1 VPENFLGRV
10 LQAFELGE
18 LVARLSRTPEVRTL
32 AEGLCP
38 PETERSWQMLY
49 HDEGVDVWLIV
60 WRRQADTGWHDHDTS
75 AGAFHV
81 IEGEVSEARP
91 NLFGGGTPRTVTIGD
106 SVHFGFEHVHR
117 LTGVADRSVT
127 VHAYSPPLSR
137 MGRYLVEPD
146 GTLLRVSV
154 RYDAEVG

>member
-1 VPENFLGRV
+1 MPVCSPAPGALEPLAGEIRASRTRASTHAPACEITVPEDFLGRV

-18 LVARLSRTPEVRTL
+18 LVARLARTPEVRTL

-91 NLFGGGTPRTVTIGD
+91 NLFGGGTPRTVTI
-106 SVHFGFEHVHR
+106 
-117 LTGVADRSVT
+117 
-127 VHAYSPPLSR
+127 
-137 MGRYLVEPD
+137 
-146 GTLLRVSV
+146 
-154 RYDAEVG
+154 